1 MKYSPVQLL
10 LEKYGTMRKDE
21 IIGEVAD
28 WFNAIGQEEFDKAEK
43 SGLIIQTKDNPKLW
57 GLKNKKVVN

>member
-21 IIGEVAD
+21 IIGEVA
-28 WFNAIGQEEFDKAEK
+28 G
-43 SGLIIQTKDNPKLW
+43 
-57 GLKNKKVVN
+57 